1 MHQLPGNHRFPMVK
15 YELIPQQLLHEGLV
29 EKENFFSPTI
39 AKDYWIEKAHDKEY
53 ISKLKQLALTK
64 SEIRKT
70 GFPLSKELVDREYV
84 ITQGTLDCVDF
95 AIEYGAS
102 ANIAGGTHHA
112 FRDRGEGFCLF
123 NDVAIGSYYAI
134 EKHQMQSILIIDLD
148 VHQGNGTA
156 SVLKNNDK
164 VFTFSMH
171 VEKNYPFH
179 KEKSNLDIPVKDGIT
194 GQEYLKKLK
203 ENLGGMFGG
212 GSGTGG
218 ASAGG
223 GGLKSSLVAIVLGV
237 LVIGYGFMGVYTL
250 DEQERGVVLR
260 FGKVQEAVVMP
271 GLSWYPPIVDQV
283 IIHNTSRV
291 RSHPHDSEML
301 TEDENIVKVK
311 LTVQYVIDNVKR

>member
-1 MHQLPGNHRFPMVK
+1 MVK

-29 EKENFFSPTI
+29 EKENFFSPTL

-53 ISKLKQLALTK
+53 ISKLKHLTLTK

-70 GFPLSKELVDREYV
+70 GFPLSEELVNREYI

-95 AIEYGAS
+95 AIKYGAS

-134 EKHQMQSILIIDLD
+134 EKHKMQSILIIDLD

-156 SVLKNNDK
+156 SILKDNQK

-171 VEKNYPFH
+171 GEKNYPFH

-194 GQEYLKKLK
+194 GKEYLKKLK
-203 ENLGGMFGG
+203 ENLDFLSDELSPDIIFYISGVDILNTDKLGRLAVKRDDCKKRDDMVFEFSKKSKAPIVTVMGG
-212 GSGTGG
+212 GYSEKIYDIVEAHCNTF
-218 ASAGG
+218 
-223 GGLKSSLVAIVLGV
+223 KSMLSL
-237 LVIGYGFMGVYTL
+237 F
-250 DEQERGVVLR
+250 
-260 FGKVQEAVVMP
+260 
-271 GLSWYPPIVDQV
+271 
-283 IIHNTSRV
+283 
-291 RSHPHDSEML
+291 
-301 TEDENIVKVK
+301 
-311 LTVQYVIDNVKR
+311 

>member
-1 MHQLPGNHRFPMVK
+1 MHQLPEKHRFPMVK

-29 EKENFFSPTI
+29 EKENFFSPTL

-53 ISKLKQLALTK
+53 ISKLKHLTLTK

-70 GFPLSKELVDREYV
+70 GFPLSKELVNREYI

-95 AIEYGAS
+95 AIKYGAS

-134 EKHQMQSILIIDLD
+134 EKHKMQSILIIDLD

-156 SVLKNNDK
+156 SILKDNQK

-171 VEKNYPFH
+171 GEKNYPFH

-194 GQEYLKKLK
+194 GKEYLKKLK
-203 ENLGGMFGG
+203 ENLDFLSDELSPDIIFYISGVDILNTDKLGRLAVKRDDCKKRDDMVFEFSKKSKAPIVTVMGG
-212 GSGTGG
+212 GYSEKIYDIVEAHCNTF
-218 ASAGG
+218 
-223 GGLKSSLVAIVLGV
+223 KSMLSL
-237 LVIGYGFMGVYTL
+237 F
-250 DEQERGVVLR
+250 
-260 FGKVQEAVVMP
+260 
-271 GLSWYPPIVDQV
+271 
-283 IIHNTSRV
+283 
-291 RSHPHDSEML
+291 
-301 TEDENIVKVK
+301 
-311 LTVQYVIDNVKR
+311 

>member
-53 ISKLKQLALTK
+53 ISKLKYLTLTK

-70 GFPLSKELVDREYV
+70 GFPLSKELVNREYI

-156 SVLKNNDK
+156 CILKDNNK

-171 VEKNYPFH
+171 GEKNYPFH
-179 KEKSNLDIPVKDGIT
+179 KEKSNLDIPVKDGIK
-194 GQEYLKKLK
+194 GKEYLKKLK
-203 ENLGGMFGG
+203 ENLDFLSNELSPNIIFYISGVDILVTDKLGRLAVKRDDCKKRDDMVFEFSKKCKAPIVTVMGG
-212 GSGTGG
+212 GYSEKIYDIVEAHCNTF
-218 ASAGG
+218 
-223 GGLKSSLVAIVLGV
+223 KSMLSL
-237 LVIGYGFMGVYTL
+237 F
-250 DEQERGVVLR
+250 
-260 FGKVQEAVVMP
+260 
-271 GLSWYPPIVDQV
+271 
-283 IIHNTSRV
+283 
-291 RSHPHDSEML
+291 
-301 TEDENIVKVK
+301 
-311 LTVQYVIDNVKR
+311 